1 MHVDGD
7 GCANPAHFHFSDI
20 GKSAVAL
27 CHISNGACGTVW
39 EASVGHHVL
48 LHCGKL
54 ALSESVACLSV
65 CLWQIGYYA
74 FNDGCSEYF
83 ADSITSFISLFQL
96 FIGEG

>member
-20 GKSAVAL
+20 GKPAVAL

-65 CLWQIGYYA
+65 CLGRSDTMHSMMVAVNILRTA
-74 FNDGCSEYF
+74 
-83 ADSITSFISLFQL
+83 
-96 FIGEG
+96 